1 MANSII
7 ISEFKKNVID
17 AITHNEDI
25 FYAFG
30 ADGCENGGDLEGTHI
45 FTYNKVP
52 ETITES
58 ALYMTV
64 MVHTKRYDRGGM
76 YITPSLEI
84 WIYCRHDHMKMDRRI
99 TKDNRCD
106 YMSMLLDNMF
116 NGSSSYGGIGEL
128 TLVLNTEGAYNKEFL
143 FRRMLF
149 ETTDINK
156 SMCERW

>member
-1 MANSII
+1 MANSTV
-7 ISEFKKNVID
+7 ISEFKDKIIY
-17 AITHNEDI
+17 AITHDDAI

-30 ADGCENGGDLEGTHI
+30 ADECENGGDLENTHI

-52 ETITES
+52 ETIKES
-58 ALYMTV
+58 GLYMTV
-64 MVHTKRYDRGGM
+64 MAHTKKYDRAGT

-84 WIYCRHDHMKMDRRI
+84 WIYCRHDYMKMDRKI

-116 NGSSSYGGIGEL
+116 NGSTSYGGIGEL
-128 TLVLNTEGAYNKEFL
+128 TLTLNTEGAYNKEFL